1 MATSPRVLRALAL
14 VAALGGCGK
23 RNAAPPPASAPR
35 VASSGTSAPMHV
47 AGTPH
52 PDRVVDAIRTA
63 GLQPEGF
70 ATLAPVPYGASY
82 CEEGRVDTIDT
93 VVCEYQDA
101 ATLAQGKNA
110 LLEQWGREGGHTG
123 VAFETKLTLLGMYDR
138 ARHDP
143 NGKTISKVVETFRK
157 L

>member
-1 MATSPRVLRALAL
+1 MILGAAL
-14 VAALGGCGK
+14 VGCGK
-23 RNAAPPPASAPR
+23 GKSGAPAAPAPPVAPP
-35 VASSGTSAPMHV
+35 GTPAPQHV
-47 AGTPH
+47 SGTPH
-52 PDRVVDAIRTA
+52 PDRVVDALRSA
-63 GLQPEGF
+63 GLVPEGF
-70 ATLAPVPYGASY
+70 MTLVPVPYGASY

-93 VVCEYQDA
+93 VVCEYRDTS
-101 ATLAQGKNA
+101 TLAQGKNV